1 MAEPAVQAVQEPPA
15 ELLWLIKEGVQMK
28 YAIVENGVCINV
40 IMARTDFAASIGAVE
55 LPDGYG
61 IGDTYTDGVWEKQE
75 VNATGKPDIEERLI
89 ALESAVLAMMEV

>member
-28 YAIVENGVCINV
+28 YAIVENGVCVNV
-40 IMARTDFAASIGAVE
+40 IMARADFAASIGAVE

-75 VNATGKPDIEERLI
+75 VNAAGKPDIEERLI